1 MKELIQIAVGVVGFL
16 FFGAAFLM
24 ALFNWK
30 KCQENMRKQG
40 YNWPRSVALAASFAF
55 VVGGGYMALDGYS
68 TYHATSPSSITSVE
82 QAQKYA
88 LGTWMYADP
97 LDPKNSYVNWWQKW
111 IVKNDNSIDVYVAS
125 PVDSSWGKPENV
137 RYSVITDKYADTG
150 ERYYAIKLLGTAQI
164 AIIQPGGTL
173 SYSIMGNGA
182 VPMRRGDRN
191 PFSK

>member
-55 VVGGGYMALDGYS
+55 VVGGGYMALDGY
-68 TYHATSPSSITSVE
+68 TAHQATSPSSISSIE
-82 QAQKYA
+82 KAQKYVI
-88 LGTWMYADP
+88 GTWVYAEP
-97 LDPKNSYVNWWQKW
+97 LDPQNQYVNWWQKW
-111 IVKNDNSIDVYVAS
+111 VVKEGGVMDVYIAEPAS
-125 PVDSSWGKPENV
+125 DSWKKPESV
-137 RYSVITDKYADTG
+137 RYNIITGKYQDTG
-150 ERYYAIKLLGTAQI
+150 ERYYAIQVTGTAQFAVI
-164 AIIQPGGTL
+164 RPDGTL
-173 SYSIMGNGA
+173 QYSIMGNGA
-182 VPMRRGDRN
+182 VPMRRGDHN